1 MNGQLSEQ
9 PLAELIREISAN
21 SLAGRLQVEH
31 ERARAAAYFDEGKLL
46 YAASNL
52 RPLRLREYVL
62 KAGIAATTLA
72 RYGERTADLELVKTL
87 CDDQILSP
95 AQAEQIQSKQVSDVL
110 QLALSWTEAGA
121 WELDPRSRLN
131 EAPQLKLDTRALLL
145 EAGRKAAPKFAAS
158 RFQNRSE
165 LMSPVSTELVS
176 GNLLPAEVFLLSRLD
191 RPMPLNEL
199 LAVSGIGESETLVH
213 LYTLALVGLIER
225 AEWKKVLAS
234 QPSQPT
240 RTARPTP
247 AEPAKHEEP
256 PPVVVTAEEKIAEE
270 PEDVAAFVERLNRA
284 QTHYEVLGVTNES
297 SPAHMKTKYYELA
310 RRYHPDRFRRTE
322 PALVT
327 QIESAFARI
336 TQAYDT
342 LRDERLRAGYDAKL
356 EARLKAQQ
364 LASAAPK
371 PTAPT
376 APAPTSPSNASVRE
390 TSAAIA
396 DRAEQQFKEG
406 FAALELGEKK
416 VAAGLFA
423 SAAKAMPNEARYR
436 AYYGRMLAEH
446 EHTQR
451 SAEAEFQAAV
461 KLEPAN
467 AEYRAMLA
475 ELYRDLGLILRAR
488 GEAERALAADPN
500 NRKAKDLLH
509 TLKSV

>member
-21 SLAGRLQVEH
+21 SLAGRLQLEH

-52 RPLRLREYVL
+52 RTLRLREYVL
-62 KAGIAATTLA
+62 KAGIAEATLA
-72 RYGERTADLELVKTL
+72 RNGERTADLELVKTL
-87 CDDQILSP
+87 CADQVLSP

-110 QLALSWTEAGA
+110 QLALSWTDAGA
-121 WELDPRSRLN
+121 WEFDPRSRLN
-131 EAPQLKLDTRALLL
+131 EAPSVKLDTRVLLL
-145 EAGRKAAPKFAAS
+145 EAGRQAAPKFAAS

-165 LMSPVSTELVS
+165 LMSPVSAELVC
-176 GNLLPAEVFLLSRLD
+176 GNLLPAEAFLLSRLD

-199 LAVSGIGESETLVH
+199 LAVSGISENDTLVH

-225 AEWKKVLAS
+225 AEWKNVLNS
-234 QPSQPT
+234 QPSRPT
-240 RTARPTP
+240 RTARPAP
-247 AEPAKHEEP
+247 EPAKQEAP
-256 PPVVVTAEEKIAEE
+256 PPVLVTTEEKIADE
-270 PEDVAAFVERLNRA
+270 PVAVFVERLNRA

-297 SPAHMKTKYYELA
+297 SPAQMKTRYYELA

-322 PALVT
+322 PALLA

-342 LRDERLRAGYDAKL
+342 LRDERLRAGYDGKL
-356 EARLKAQQ
+356 QARRKAQQ
-364 LASAAPK
+364 LANTAPK
-371 PTAPT
+371 PTAPAT
-376 APAPTSPSNASVRE
+376 PAPSSPTNASAPE

-396 DRAEQQFKEG
+396 ERAEQNFKEG

-446 EHTQR
+446 EHTR
-451 SAEAEFQAAV
+451 RIAEAEFQAAI